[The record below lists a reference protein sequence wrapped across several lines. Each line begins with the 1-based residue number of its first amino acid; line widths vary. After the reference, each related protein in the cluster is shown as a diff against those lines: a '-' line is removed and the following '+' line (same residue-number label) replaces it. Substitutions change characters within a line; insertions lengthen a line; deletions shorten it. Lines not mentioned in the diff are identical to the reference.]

1 MRNLLEE
8 SLAISTTAYYLK
20 EDGTKSD
27 TPCYDFIRVKIPLKD
42 GLDRYYSIYRSSH
55 VGRTDLAYKPSHSIS
70 GYTYN
75 ENADYWMREGSRR
88 TIFYK
93 DDASFEKAIKAIQ
106 KKLKTV

>member
-27 TPCYDFIRVKIPLKD
+27 TPCYDFVRVKIPLKD
-42 GLDRYYSIYRSSH
+42 GLDRYYSIYRSSY

-75 ENADYWMREGSRR
+75 ENVAHWMKECSRR
-88 TIFYK
+88 TIFYN

-106 KKLKTV
+106 KKLK